1 MGHLKFIALYDAAR
15 VLSSH
20 TVGNVPLQL
29 VSFIFGGRR
38 GVNPQRVKPRI
49 TLAVLGASSERL
61 VFIGLIYWLCKIWET
76 ESQTYSIA
84 QR

>member
-15 VLSSH
+15 VLTSH
-20 TVGNVPLQL
+20 IVGNTPLQL
-29 VSFIFGGRR
+29 VRFISGGRR
-38 GVNPQRVKPRI
+38 RVNPQRVNPRI
-49 TLAVLGASSERL
+49 TLTVLGASSERL
-61 VFIGLIYWLCKIWET
+61 VFIGLIYWLCKIQET